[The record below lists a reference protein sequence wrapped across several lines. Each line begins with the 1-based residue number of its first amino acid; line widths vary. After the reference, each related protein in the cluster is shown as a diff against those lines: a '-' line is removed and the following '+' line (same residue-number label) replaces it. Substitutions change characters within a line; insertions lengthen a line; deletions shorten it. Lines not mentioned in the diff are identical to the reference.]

1 MSHRDTATPIDHET
15 LGRTLIDAA
24 WNENDRERIADL
36 YADDSVINDPSEP
49 IAGTGPDAYERYVTR
64 HTDAV
69 ADLELTID
77 DTTVA
82 NGTVAIQVSGNA
94 TPESHFLGRDPD
106 GEFGAVTFSGLEVLG
121 VENGSIVEW
130 SGTLLSDATVDA
142 FVEGFQGDVI
152 RPGDGEY
159 DEARAVWN
167 RVIDKYPALI
177 ARCTGVAD
185 VIDAVNF
192 ARENDLLV
200 AVRGGGHNVAGT
212 AVCDGGLVIDLSR
225 MKGVHVDLD
234 AGTVRAEGG
243 VTWGELDRE
252 TQVFGLAT
260 PGGVVSITGI
270 AGLTLNGGM
279 GWLRRKYGLS
289 IDNLVS
295 VDIVTA
301 DGEFLTAS
309 ETQNPELFWGIRG
322 GGGNFGVVTSFEYRL
337 HPVGPEVMFA
347 ATMYPLG
354 TANEVLVSWRD
365 FMADAPEE
373 VSSEVI
379 FWSVPAVPDFPDE
392 THGEPIVTV
401 AAMHCGPVEE
411 GRRVLQPLRELAE
424 PLLDLSVAAPY
435 TQVQRMFDPFF
446 PEGELCHYWKSINLD
461 RLDDEIIDAVVTIA
475 EDRPD
480 PRILIPIWHQ
490 GGEMDRVDATETA
503 YGDRSIEYMLS
514 LDSTWEDPAD
524 SEEIVAWTRERWAD
538 MHRFSDGSLYLN
550 FPGFGEEGEELVRSA
565 AGQENFDRLV
575 ALKEE
580 YDAGNLFRL
589 NQNIT
594 PTVSPS
600 GDK

>member
-1 MSHRDTATPIDHET
+1 MSHRDSAPPTDHET
-15 LGRTLIDAA
+15 LGRTLIEAA
-24 WNENDRERIADL
+24 WNESDRERIEDL

-49 IAGTGPDAYERYVTR
+49 NAGTGPVAYEQYITR
-64 HTDAV
+64 HTDAA
-69 ADLELTID
+69 ADLDLTID
-77 DTTVA
+77 DITVA

-94 TPESHFLGRDPD
+94 TTVGHFLGCNPD
-106 GEFGAVTFSGLEVLG
+106 DEDGAVTFSGLEVLG
-121 VENGSIVEW
+121 VEGGAIVEW
-130 SGTLLSDATVDA
+130 SGTLLADASVDA

-152 RPGDGEY
+152 RPGDDEY

-192 ARENDLLV
+192 ARENDLLI
-200 AVRGGGHNVAGT
+200 AIRGGGHNVAGT

-225 MKGVHVDLD
+225 MKGIHVDLD
-234 AGTVRAEGG
+234 AGTVRAGGG

-301 DGEFLTAS
+301 DGEYLTAS
-309 ETQNPELFWGIRG
+309 ENQNSELFWGIRG

-337 HPVGPEVMFA
+337 HPVGPDVMFA
-347 ATMYPLG
+347 ATMYPLKR
-354 TANEVLVSWRD
+354 AHEVVSSWRD
-365 FMADAPEE
+365 FMEDAPEE

-379 FWSVPAVPDFPDE
+379 FWSVPAVPEFPEE

-411 GRRVLQPLRELAE
+411 GQRVLQPLRELAD

-435 TQVQRMFDPFF
+435 TQVQTMFDPFF

-461 RLDDEIIDAVVTIA
+461 RLDDEIIDAAVAIA

-480 PRILIPIWHQ
+480 PGILIPIWHQ
-490 GGEMDRVDATETA
+490 GGEMNRVDATETA
-503 YGDRSIEYMLS
+503 YGDRSTSYMLS

-524 SEEIVAWTRERWAD
+524 SEEIIAWTREHWAD

-565 AGQENFDRLV
+565 AGRENFDRLV
-575 ALKEE
+575 TLKEE
-580 YDAGNLFRL
+580 YDPENVFRL

-594 PTVSPS
+594 PSASPS
-600 GDK
+600 GDM

>member
-1 MSHRDTATPIDHET
+1 MSHRDTATPIDQET

-24 WNENDRERIADL
+24 WNERDRDRIADL
-36 YADDSVINDPSEP
+36 YANDSVINDPSEP
-49 IAGTGPDAYERYVTR
+49 TAGTGPDAYEQYVTR
-64 HTDAV
+64 HTDV
-69 ADLELTID
+69 AAELELTID

-82 NGTVAIQVSGNA
+82 NGTVTIQVSGNA
-94 TPESHFLGRDPD
+94 TPEGYFLGHDPD
-106 GEFGAVTFSGLEVLG
+106 REDGAVTFSGLEVLS
-121 VENGSIVEW
+121 VEDGSIVEW

-142 FVEGFQGDVI
+142 FVEGFHGDVI
-152 RPGDGEY
+152 RPGDSEY

-185 VIDAVNF
+185 VIDVVDF

-212 AVCDGGLVIDLSR
+212 AVCDGGVVIDLSR

-322 GGGNFGVVTSFEYRL
+322 GGGNFGIVTSFEYRL

-347 ATMYPLG
+347 ATMYPLR
-354 TANEVLVSWRD
+354 TAREVLVSWRD

-379 FWSVPAVPDFPDE
+379 FWSVPAVPDFPHE

-435 TQVQRMFDPFF
+435 TQVQTMFDPFF

-475 EDRPD
+475 KDRPD

-503 YGDRSIEYMLS
+503 YGDRSAKYMLS

-524 SEEIVAWTRERWAD
+524 TEEIVAWTREHWAD

-565 AGQENFDRLV
+565 AGRENFDRLV
-575 ALKEE
+575 TLKQE
-580 YDAGNLFRL
+580 YDAGNLFRV

-594 PTVSPS
+594 PAASPP
-600 GDK
+600 GKK

>member
-1 MSHRDTATPIDHET
+1 MSHRDTTTPTDHET

-24 WNENDRERIADL
+24 WNENDRDRIDDL

-64 HTDAV
+64 HTNA
-69 ADLELTID
+69 ASELELTID

-82 NGTVAIQVSGNA
+82 NGTLAIQVSGNA

-106 GEFGAVTFSGLEVLG
+106 SKDGAVTFSGLEVLSF
-121 VENGSIVEW
+121 EDGSIVEW

-185 VIDAVNF
+185 VIDAVDF

-212 AVCDGGLVIDLSR
+212 AVCDGGLVIDLSQ
-225 MKGVHVDLD
+225 MKGIHVDLD

-289 IDNLVS
+289 VDNLVS

-337 HPVGPEVMFA
+337 HPVGPEVMFV

-354 TANEVLVSWRD
+354 TAHDVLVSWRD
-365 FMADAPEE
+365 FMAEAPEE

-392 THGEPIVTV
+392 THGEPIITV

-435 TQVQRMFDPFF
+435 TQVQTMFDPFF

-461 RLDDEIIDAVVTIA
+461 RLDDEIIEAVVTIA

-490 GGEMDRVDATETA
+490 GGKMGRVDATETA
-503 YGDRSIEYMLS
+503 YGDRSMEYMLS
-514 LDSTWEDPAD
+514 LDSTWKDPAD
-524 SEEIVAWTRERWAD
+524 TEEIVAWTRERWAD

-550 FPGFGEEGEELVRSA
+550 FPSFGEEGEELVRSA
-565 AGQENFDRLV
+565 AGRANFDRLV
-575 ALKEE
+575 TLKDE
-580 YDAGNLFRL
+580 YDAENLFRL
-589 NQNIT
+589 NQNIA

-600 GDK
+600 VDK